1 MGQSVQA
8 KVSEL
13 VKGHLLRFHQITMAP
28 REPDTICNEATP
40 TRLQVVDKAL
50 QLPVVSDAAKLAGQ
64 HLPLHHVQ
72 TIKETLQ
79 PYGDSL
85 VSNVTSLKT
94 RAEQAVPQCCTTVLC
109 CAATSAI
116 ADKMGAAKDFTLTQL
131 DTAAGQVNSAVGSL
145 DTIACDGL
153 DQLTEKIPALKKET
167 PELYESTKDSA
178 ICYLDFAKE
187 YLASFTVAQLALTL
201 TEQTLFAATEA
212 IKYAGLENKDV
223 VKPVVE
229 NIEAIRRRARAIR
242 RAGAKEVEPVPAKT
256 IGEASLVGAVAE
268 IFGANYF
275 LSYVGLKVVPVHLLK
290 NETTE
295 TLETSFEEETV
306 EEMLSDEKLA
316 TYVSDEDPEYEPC
329 EHKAEV
335 EESPDQSE
343 EEDEKI
349 TKEEIAIIMEEA
361 KIPKE
366 VAAIIPNDEAQVAD
380 EVKLISDA
388 VSAHMKNLAENA
400 DEDAIAL
407 VEEATVEEPIT
418 KIKDLEVESSPT
430 SEGAIVRTEETTE
443 TADEIKDVEDEDT
456 SDLEEEDE

>member
-1 MGQSVQA
+1 MGQA

-13 VKGHLLRFHQITMAP
+13 VKGHLLRFHQITMVP
-28 REPDTICNEATP
+28 REPDTICTEATP

-85 VSNVTSLKT
+85 VSNVTILKT

-109 CAATSAI
+109 CAATSAF

-187 YLASFTVAQLALTL
+187 YLASFTVAQLALNL

-229 NIEAIRRRARAIR
+229 NIEAIRRNARAIR

-268 IFGANYF
+268 ILGANYF

-295 TLETSFEEETV
+295 TLETSYEEETV

-329 EHKAEV
+329 EHKAEAED
-335 EESPDQSE
+335 EESPDHSE

-349 TKEEIAIIMEEA
+349 TKEEI
-361 KIPKE
+361 E
-366 VAAIIPNDEAQVAD
+366 V
-380 EVKLISDA
+380 
-388 VSAHMKNLAENA
+388 
-400 DEDAIAL
+400 
-407 VEEATVEEPIT
+407 
-418 KIKDLEVESSPT
+418 
-430 SEGAIVRTEETTE
+430 
-443 TADEIKDVEDEDT
+443 
-456 SDLEEEDE
+456 

>member
-1 MGQSVQA
+1 MGQA

-13 VKGHLLRFHQITMAP
+13 VKGHLLRFHQITMVP
-28 REPDTICNEATP
+28 REPDTICTEATP

-94 RAEQAVPQCCTTVLC
+94 RAEQAAPQCRTTVLC

-153 DQLTEKIPALKKET
+153 DQLTKKIPALKKET

-229 NIEAIRRRARAIR
+229 NIESIRRSARAIR

-256 IGEASLVGAVAE
+256 IGEASL
-268 IFGANYF
+268 
-275 LSYVGLKVVPVHLLK
+275 VGLKVVPVHLLK

-349 TKEEIAIIMEEA
+349 SKEEIAIIKEEA

-366 VAAIIPNDEAQVAD
+366 VAAIIPNDEAEVAD

-407 VEEATVEEPIT
+407 VEEATAEEPIT
-418 KIKDLEVESSPT
+418 EIKDLEVESSST
-430 SEGAIVRTEETTE
+430 SEGAIAIGRTEETTMAPI
-443 TADEIKDVEDEDT
+443 ADEIKDVEDEDT